1 MNSDLI
7 PRKIPVLLL
16 KDKGLYKGKK
26 FKSHR
31 YIGDPINTVKL
42 FNDKGADEL
51 IFLDI
56 EATARNKIDYD
67 LLKSIS
73 SESFMPL
80 SYGGGISSLNQ
91 IYKLINL
98 GFEKVVLNTH
108 IFNNELL
115 LKEAIKEFGS
125 TTICVSIDYKHN
137 FFGRKNVFI
146 NSGEIKTNLD
156 PINYVEFLNDKG
168 VGEILFNSIDKE
180 GSRLGYEIDYFEE
193 ASKVCNVPIIISGG
207 CKDFNEF
214 NHLVENNSIFSF
226 AAGSCFIFQGK
237 KDAVLIQYPSFKV

>member
-1 MNSDLI
+1 MNSDII

-16 KDKGLYKGKK
+16 KNKGLYKGKK
-26 FKSHR
+26 FKNHR

-56 EATARNKIDYD
+56 EASARNKLDFD

-91 IYKLINL
+91 IYKIINL

-108 IFNNELL
+108 L
-115 LKEAIKEFGS
+115 
-125 TTICVSIDYKHN
+125 YKN
-137 FFGRKNVFI
+137 KFF
-146 NSGEIKTNLD
+146 
-156 PINYVEFLNDKG
+156 
-168 VGEILFNSIDKE
+168 
-180 GSRLGYEIDYFEE
+180 
-193 ASKVCNVPIIISGG
+193 
-207 CKDFNEF
+207 
-214 NHLVENNSIFSF
+214 
-226 AAGSCFIFQGK
+226 
-237 KDAVLIQYPSFKV
+237 

>member
-1 MNSDLI
+1 MNSDII

-16 KDKGLYKGKK
+16 KNKGLYKGKK
-26 FKSHR
+26 FKNHR

-56 EATARNKIDYD
+56 EASARNKLDFD

-91 IYKLINL
+91 IYKIINL

-108 IFNNELL
+108 LYKNKFFLED
-115 LKEAIKEFGS
+115 AIKEFGS
-125 TTICVSIDYKHN
+125 STICISVDYKGN
-137 FFGRKNVFI
+137 FYGKKNVYI

-156 PINYVEFLNDKG
+156 PISYVKFLNDKG

-180 GSRLGYEIDYFEE
+180 GSRLGYDIDYFEE
-193 ASKVCNVPIIISGG
+193 ARKVCNVPIIVSGG
-207 CKDFNEF
+207 CRDFKEF
-214 NHLVENNSIFSF
+214 NHLIENKSILSF

-237 KDAVLIQYPSFKV
+237 KDAVLIQYPSI